1 MHALFTLF
9 QVLKV
14 LLIKNREIQQADVL
28 FLVVF
33 ISFYIS
39 RYHFSQIFRTSYT
52 LSKKIFSSPFLTDS
66 HKAPAFLTRKIC

>member
-1 MHALFTLF
+1 MKNTCLFYTAF

-14 LLIKNREIQQADVL
+14 HLIKTCKAESSDIS

-39 RYHFSQIFRTSYT
+39 RYHFTNLKNFIQYYR
-52 LSKKIFSSPFLTDS
+52 
-66 HKAPAFLTRKIC
+66 